1 MRWRGIG
8 HFEPLRH
15 YAEAHVLLEPGEPG
29 SGLTFAT
36 SCSEDVLARNWQRLI
51 LTHFAEKEHLG
62 VLIGVPITDMKL
74 TLAHRPRA
82 REAYGGW

>member
-1 MRWRGIG
+1 MRWRASATSSRYDTTPRRTCCWSRAAGQQ
-8 HFEPLRH
+8 
-15 YAEAHVLLEPGEPG
+15 
-29 SGLTFAT
+29 LTFAT

-74 TLAHRPRA
+74 TLLTGRA